1 MIISILIG
9 QKFTEKFYIALTLKG
24 FAVIIIYGRVGAKG
38 LRFKM
43 KYRWDKKYLYWGM
56 TAFFVIAASIIF
68 YLLIGN
74 LPAVG
79 NVISTVFSILSPIVY
94 GLVIAYILMPW
105 VNWIE
110 YHVFSPLGNKI
121 IRKNANARRRFSRGF
136 SVGTVLILAVSLI
149 SLLLVGIIP
158 QLFSTVKNLI
168 DSLPTLANDSRIWI
182 TDNLVK
188 FYPDAEEV
196 VYGWIE
202 SVTTSVTSYFNNTLL
217 PQIPDMAFSISGRV
231 ITAVG
236 GIVDF
241 LVGII
246 ISVYV
251 MYGRDRFV
259 AQTKKILYAV
269 FKLETANA
277 LIKETADVNHTFIT
291 FIRGQ
296 LIDSFIVGLITALFM
311 ICTGMPYAVVIG
323 TIVGLTNIIPI
334 FGPFIGA
341 IPSAFLIFLVNPWQC
356 LMFIVFI
363 LVLQQIDGNIIVPKL
378 HSHSLGLKEFWIIFA
393 ILLGGGL
400 FGFVGM
406 ICGVPVFAVIY
417 VGLRR
422 AFATRLKK
430 KNLPLTTEDY
440 IGVDHIEA
448 DGTAVPM
455 SDNYALQKERRR
467 QQKRAH
473 HAKKQREKEAYERVE
488 EQSDEKS
495 E

>member
-1 MIISILIG
+1 
-9 QKFTEKFYIALTLKG
+9 
-24 FAVIIIYGRVGAKG
+24 
-38 LRFKM
+38 M

-56 TAFFVIAASIIF
+56 TAFLVVAAAIVF

-79 NVISTVFSILSPIVY
+79 NVISSVFSMLSPIIY

-105 VNWIE
+105 VNWME

-121 IRKNANARRRFSRGF
+121 IKKNANARRRFSRGF
-136 SVGTVLILAVSLI
+136 SVGTVLVLAISFI

-158 QLFSTVKNLI
+158 QLLDTVKNLI
-168 DSLPTLANDSRIWI
+168 DNLPTHVNNTRIWI
-182 TDNLVK
+182 TNNLAV
-188 FYPDAEEV
+188 FFPNAEEA

-202 SVTTSVTSYFNNTLL
+202 GITTSVTSYFNNTLL
-217 PQIPDMAFSISGRV
+217 PQIPDMAFSLSASV
-231 ITAVG
+231 ITALG

-259 AQTKKILYAV
+259 AQTKKILYAI
-269 FKLETANA
+269 FKLETTNI
-277 LIKETADVNHTFIT
+277 LIKETSEVNHTFVT

-296 LIDSFIVGLITALFM
+296 LIDSFIVGLVTFLFM
-311 ICTGMPYAVVIG
+311 TCTGMPYAAVIA
-323 TIVGLTNIIPI
+323 TLVGITNIIPI

-356 LMFIVFI
+356 LMFVIFI
-363 LVLQQIDGNIIVPKL
+363 LIMQQIDGNIIVPKV

-400 FGFVGM
+400 FGFIGM
-406 ICGVPVFAVIY
+406 VCGVPVFAVIY

-422 AFATRLKK
+422 FFAFRLKK

-440 IGVDHIEA
+440 IGVDHIEEN
-448 DGTAVPM
+448 GEMIPM
-455 SDNYALQKERRR
+455 SDNYALQKERRK
-467 QQKRAH
+467 QQKLAH
-473 HAKKQREKEAYERVE
+473 KAKKQREKAAYERVE
-488 EQSDEKS
+488 TEQSEDK
-495 E
+495 